1 MLADDE
7 VLLAQIKEQIEI
19 GVKYQGYIERQ
30 AGEIERNEAHE
41 NTRLPENLDYS
52 EVRGLSFEA
61 RQKLTQFRPETIG
74 QGVAHFR
81 HHAGCDLAADGSP
94 EARPRSARAENPLTL
109 APTTRRWLNDG
120 AYRHDGA
127 RGARRSAGRGPTRTG
142 HRAERG
148 TKGKLLDYVA
158 LLAKWNAVYNLTAIR
173 DPRQMLIQHILDS
186 LSIVP
191 HLATLGPATVLDVG
205 SGGGLPGIVLAI
217 VFPEWSITV
226 NDIVQKKSAFQSQ
239 AKAELGLGNL
249 SVVTGRVENLRPRGR
264 GSRKVRCNCLARIRR
279 ACGFR
284 YTGPSPRRGRRRDL
298 GNEGRSTGW
307 EIERLPEGAHVKQVI
322 RLKVPALDAE
332 RHLIEVTVG

>member
-1 MLADDE
+1 MTARIDTT
-7 VLLAQIKEQIEI
+7 
-19 GVKYQGYIERQ
+19 
-30 AGEIERNEAHE
+30 AGR
-41 NTRLPENLDYS
+41 
-52 EVRGLSFEA
+52 
-61 RQKLTQFRPETIG
+61 ET
-74 QGVAHFR
+74 
-81 HHAGCDLAADGSP
+81 LAALLEEGLRELDID
-94 EARPRSARAENPLTL
+94 LT
-109 APTTRRWLNDG
+109 T
-120 AYRHDGA
+120 
-127 RGARRSAGRGPTRTG
+127 
-142 HRAERG
+142 EQ
-148 TKGKLLDYVA
+148 KGKLLDYVA

-191 HLATLGPATVLDVG
+191 HLATLGPATLLDVG

-249 SVVTGRVENLRPRGR
+249 SVVTGRVENLRPGIEVP
-264 GSRKVRCNCLARIRR
+264 GKFDAIVSRAFAELADFVTLARHLVADDGAIWAMKGVRPD
-279 ACGFR
+279 G
-284 YTGPSPRRGRRRDL
+284 
-298 GNEGRSTGW
+298 